1 MNPKIVAILLM
12 GGQGERFNS
21 PLPKQFH
28 PIGGKPVF
36 IHTLE
41 TFIKMNV
48 FTKIILPCPTE
59 WQETAL
65 TLISS
70 LPYKEHI
77 QVISGGSCR
86 QESSY
91 LSLLSCDGDTD
102 YVVIHDA
109 VRPFVSQKI
118 LQENIEQALLHGAVD
133 TCIPSAD
140 TLVHSLEGDWI
151 NNIPLRK
158 EFLRGQTPQSFSF
171 KLILEA
177 HKKALTEKLENSSD
191 DCSLVKSFGH
201 PVKIVMGSE
210 HNIKITSELDLFL
223 AERLLQYPLEETPLF
238 DLLQP
243 EKLKGKIF
251 AVTGATGGIG
261 QTICQKL
268 LELGAIPI
276 EISKTTSQ
284 VKADLTKYE
293 EVKRVF
299 NEIHTRHGAI
309 HGLINCIGTFKVK
322 NLEHLSEIEI
332 EQTIADNL
340 TSIIY
345 CCQCSKIQSGGH
357 IINVA
362 SSSYS
367 RGRKEYPVYSAAKAA
382 VVNFT
387 QALAEARPELYV
399 NVIVPQRTNTLLRR
413 ANFPNEDQ
421 SSLLH
426 PQEIAEKIAQLLH
439 STKVSGAILEV
450 RKKYLAPL

>member
-1 MNPKIVAILLM
+1 M

-28 PIGGKPVF
+28 PIGGKPIF

-48 FTKIILPCPTE
+48 FTKIILPCPAP
-59 WQETAL
+59 WKETVFS
-65 TLISS
+65 LISS
-70 LPYKEHI
+70 LQGKEYI

-91 LSLLSCDGDTD
+91 LSLLSCKADTD

-109 VRPFVSQKI
+109 VRPFVSKKI
-118 LQENIEQALLHGAVD
+118 LQDNIEQAILHGAVD

-151 NNIPLRK
+151 HNIPIRK
-158 EFLRGQTPQSFSF
+158 EFLRGQTPQSFSY
-171 KLILEA
+171 KLIIEA
-177 HKKALTEKLENSSD
+177 HKRALREGQENSSD
-191 DCSLVKSFGH
+191 DCSLVKSLGH
-201 PVKIVMGSE
+201 PIKIVMGSE

-223 AERLLQYPLEETPLF
+223 AERLLQYPIEGTPLV

-243 EKLKGKIF
+243 DQLKGKVF

-268 LELGAIPI
+268 LELGAIPL
-276 EISKTTSQ
+276 EISRTTSQ
-284 VKADLTKYE
+284 FKADLTKHE
-293 EVKRVF
+293 EVKKVF
-299 NEIHTRHGAI
+299 HEIHTKYGPI
-309 HGLINCIGTFKVK
+309 HGLINSIGTFKVK

-332 EQTIADNL
+332 KQTIADNF
-340 TSIIY
+340 TSVIY
-345 CCQCSKIQSGGH
+345 CCQCSVIQSGGH
-357 IINVA
+357 IINIA

-367 RGRKEYPVYSAAKAA
+367 RGRKDYPIYSAAKAA

-399 NVIVPQRTNTLLRR
+399 NVIVPQRTNTSLRR
-413 ANFPNEDQ
+413 ANFPDENQ

-439 STKVSGAILEV
+439 SSKVSGAILEV
-450 RKKYLAPL
+450 RKKYLTN